1 MPKISQMAKKQKY
14 YVVWEGNNTGVFN
27 SWTETQL
34 QIKGYPNARY
44 KAFNSREEAMAAF
57 HGNFSDHIGNAPK
70 TAKKI
75 VSEEARKAII
85 WESLSVDAACSG
97 NPGVMEYRGVDTK
110 TNDEIF
116 YVGPFQK
123 GTNNVGEFLA
133 LVHALAYLKQNGK
146 DQFPIYSDSKTA
158 MAWVRNKKVKTN
170 LKRSAVNEK
179 LFQLI
184 ERGEN
189 WLKNNK
195 YNNPILKWNTEEWG
209 EIPAD
214 FGRK

>member
-1 MPKISQMAKKQKY
+1 MAKKKKY
-14 YVVWEGNNTGVFN
+14 YVVWEGNNTGIFD

-44 KAFNSREEAMAAF
+44 KSFKTLEEAEAAY
-57 HGNFSDHIGNAPK
+57 HGNVADHIGSA
-70 TAKKI
+70 AKKPKKK
-75 VSEEARKAII
+75 VSEEARKAIV

-97 NPGVMEYRGVDTK
+97 NPGIMEYRGVDTK

-116 YVGPFQK
+116 YVGPFKK
-123 GTNNVGEFLA
+123 GTNNIGEFLA
-133 LVHALAYLKQNGK
+133 LVHALAYLNQIGK
-146 DQFPIYSDSKTA
+146 GEFPIYSDSRTA

-170 LKRSAVNEK
+170 LKRSAVNDR

-184 ERGEN
+184 ERGEK
-189 WLKNNK
+189 WLKNNN

>member
-1 MPKISQMAKKQKY
+1 MAGKQKY
-14 YVVWEGNNTGVFN
+14 YVVWEGNNTGVFD
-27 SWTETQL
+27 SWTKTQL

-44 KAFNSREEAMAAF
+44 KAFKTKEEALAAY
-57 HGNFSDHIGNAPK
+57 HGNFSDHIGNTPK
-70 TAKKI
+70 SAKKV
-75 VSEEARKAII
+75 VSDDARKGII

-97 NPGVMEYRGVDTK
+97 NPGIMEYRGVDTK
-110 TNDEIF
+110 TKDEIF
-116 YVGPFQK
+116 HVGPFKK
-123 GTNNVGEFLA
+123 GTNNIGEFLA

-146 DQFPIYSDSKTA
+146 DKFPVYSDSKTA

-170 LKRSAVNEK
+170 LERSAVNEK

-189 WLKNNK
+189 WLKNNRVT
-195 YNNPILKWNTEEWG
+195 NPVLKWNTEEWG

>member
-1 MPKISQMAKKQKY
+1 MAKQKKY
-14 YVVWEGNNTGVFN
+14 YVVWEGNNTGVFD

-44 KAFNSREEAMAAF
+44 KSFKTQEEAVAAY
-57 HGNFSDHIGNAPK
+57 HGNFSDHVGNSSK
-70 TAKKI
+70 KAKKV
-75 VSEEARKAII
+75 VSEEARKAIN
-85 WESLSVDAACSG
+85 WESISVDAACSG
-97 NPGVMEYRGVDTK
+97 NPGIMEYRGVNTK
-110 TNDEIF
+110 TKDEIF
-116 YVGPFQK
+116 HVGPFKK

-133 LVHALAYLKQNGK
+133 LVHAIAYLKQHGK
-146 DQFPIYSDSKTA
+146 DQTPIYSDSRTA

-184 ERGEN
+184 ERGVK
-189 WLKNNK
+189 WLKANT
-195 YNNPILKWNTEEWG
+195 YSNPILKWNTEEWG

>member
-1 MPKISQMAKKQKY
+1 MAGKQKY
-14 YVVWEGNNTGVFN
+14 YVVWEGNNTGVFD
-27 SWTETQL
+27 SWTKTQL

-44 KAFNSREEAMAAF
+44 KAFKTREEALAAY
-57 HGNFSDHIGNAPK
+57 HGNFSDHIGNTTK
-70 TAKKI
+70 TAKI
-75 VSEEARKAII
+75 TVSDEARKAII

-97 NPGVMEYRGVDTK
+97 NPGIMEYRGVDTK
-110 TNDEIF
+110 TKDEIF
-116 YVGPFQK
+116 HAGPFKK
-123 GTNNVGEFLA
+123 GTNNIGEFLA

-146 DQFPIYSDSKTA
+146 DKFPVYSDSKTA

-170 LKRSAVNEK
+170 LERSAVNEK

-189 WLKNNK
+189 WLKNNSVT
-195 YNNPILKWNTEEWG
+195 NPVLKWNTEEWG

>member
-1 MPKISQMAKKQKY
+1 MAKKQKY
-14 YVVWEGNNTGVFN
+14 YVVWEGNNTGVFE

-34 QIKGYPNARY
+34 QIKGYPNALY
-44 KAFNSREEAMAAF
+44 KAFKTREEAESAY
-57 HGNFSDHIGNAPK
+57 HGNFSDHIGNSTKSPK
-70 TAKKI
+70 KV

-85 WESLSVDAACSG
+85 WESLAVDAACSG
-97 NPGVMEYRGVDTK
+97 NPGIMEYRGVDTS
-110 TNDEIF
+110 TRDQIF
-116 YVGPFQK
+116 HVGPFKK

-133 LVHALAYLKQNGK
+133 LVHGLAYLNQNK
-146 DQFPIYSDSKTA
+146 KSQTPVYSDSRTA

-170 LKRSAVNEK
+170 LKRSAVNET

-184 ERGEN
+184 ERGEK

-195 YNNPILKWNTEEWG
+195 YENPILKWNTEEWG